1 MATLKAFLHGKEFA
15 SIHLRTGEEYVIG
28 RADGCAIQLEE
39 QPGISRQHVKISE
52 HEGVWKASVL
62 SKFGEIIVSGE
73 AVSELE
79 LNQTS
84 VFNVA
89 SYDFR
94 LVDEASAVSTAIHTS
109 RSAAVSGENF
119 SEDAPQSPPPNPGGT
134 LSLVPAQVH
143 QQATAFEGND
153 DATNVGISRPGR
165 PAIRIV
171 KSNGSEQR
179 IDLDGKK
186 WLAGREDTCDIF
198 LPDRKASRRQFEIT
212 STPEGYFV
220 TDLGSANGTVLNGT
234 PLVPEE
240 PHLLQSGDV
249 ISINALKVH
258 FEVRDPNF
266 EKRLVTISPNVLAA
280 PLVPVAQYEMINYP
294 VLQGPGG
301 AVRIDSYGAEWA
313 ANNDKKNSKTKTI
326 RLAAILAIVIV
337 GLYAAFGTESDEK
350 KGKPSDPGS
359 GIARLSAQQKQ
370 VVKEI
375 YVTARNLYMQGKFEN
390 AYEQLKKL
398 HEILPEGYEGSK
410 TMEEDCLA
418 QRANAEKLAFIEAEQ
433 KRVEEQKRII
443 DRNIQQCNPIAN
455 RTFSVDEIRQCL
467 SPTIGL
473 DPTNPLVID
482 LIGRVEKRVSERTSK
497 LSAHRDYQDKVDRG
511 RELHEKA
518 LALQRQGQWYPAI
531 DAFNKHVASPLPD
544 PDGLKSR
551 SQQNVVKIKSML
563 AAKVDEALA
572 AANSAYQ
579 SRNFKVALEGA
590 KRAKEFDPKSEKAAE
605 FIARVRKELNSQLRT
620 LYEDAILYEG
630 VGQVKEAQSKWR
642 QIMDRDTSDGE
653 YYLKSKMKLRNYSD
667 QGS

>member
-1 MATLKAFLHGKEFA
+1 MATLKAFLHGKEVA
-15 SIHLRTGEEYVIG
+15 SIQLRSGEEYIVG
-28 RADGCAIQLEE
+28 RGEGCAIQLQE
-39 QPGISRQHVKISE
+39 QPGISRQHFKVAE
-52 HEGVWKASVL
+52 HDGVWKASVL
-62 SKFGEIIVSGE
+62 SKFGEIIVAGE
-73 AVSELE
+73 AIPEVELTP
-79 LNQTS
+79 TS

-89 SYDFR
+89 TYDFR
-94 LVDEASAVSTAIHTS
+94 IVEEASAISAAVPTS
-109 RSAAVSGENF
+109 RSAAVGAENF
-119 SEDAPQSPPPNPGGT
+119 PEDAPQPPPANPGGT
-134 LSLVPAQVH
+134 LSLVPVPQQH
-143 QQATAFEGND
+143 QQHSFEGND
-153 DATNVGISRPGR
+153 DATNVGVSLPGR
-165 PAIRIV
+165 PSIRIV
-171 KSNGSEQR
+171 KSSGSEQR

-234 PLVPEE
+234 PLIPEE

-249 ISINALKVH
+249 LSVNALKVH

-266 EKRLVTISPNVLAA
+266 EKRLVAIAPNVLAA
-280 PLVPVAQYEMINYP
+280 PLTPIAQYEMINYP

-301 AVRIDSYGAEWA
+301 AVRIDSYGAEW
-313 ANNDKKNSKTKTI
+313 NVDNDKKNSKAKTI
-326 RLAAILAIVIV
+326 RLAAILAIVVI
-337 GLYAAFGTESDEK
+337 GLYAAFGTDSD
-350 KGKPSDPGS
+350 GKNSKANDPGN
-359 GIARLSAQQKQ
+359 GIDRLSAQQKQ
-370 VVKEI
+370 TIKEI

-398 HEILPEGYEGSK
+398 HEILPDGYEGSK

-482 LIGRVEKRVSERTSK
+482 LIGRVEKRVGERTSK

-531 DAFNKHVASPLPD
+531 DAFNKHIASQMPD
-544 PDGLKSR
+544 PDGLKTR

-572 AANSAYQ
+572 SANAAYQ
-579 SRNFKVALEGA
+579 SRNYKEAIDGA

-642 QIMDRDTSDGE
+642 QIMDRDTIDGE

-667 QGS
+667 QGT